1 MLLDGTWDGKGRL
14 LGPLLVVCLGLL
26 WWLSVLTTLG
36 FADFGGYF

>member
-26 WWLSVLTTLG
+26 LVAVSSHDAWIR
-36 FADFGGYF
+36 